1 MAEHSSRLQPS
12 INLHAPVTSSAAL
25 VPNVLPRKDEGS
37 GKGHVQWSKFHIIL
51 APNQDSNPGGRIQ
64 NHKRWPLIPPLHT
77 KICQQRIPWRGVI
90 LFRFL
95 HVSEMQ
101 LVLKKLELFSDVLNI
116 GDFTIH
122 PIIDDVVDSE
132 SITIVC
138 HTLAVMTTSN
148 SKITV
153 CLQQHVISGSSVS
166 EYPFRQQ
173 YIEIHWNFPEPIVE
187 LENSALYSG
196 LVQTLAAYTIRRYSC
211 YSPWEQL
218 SCSYTTLP
226 YPQW

>member
-1 MAEHSSRLQPS
+1 M
-12 INLHAPVTSSAAL
+12 
-25 VPNVLPRKDEGS
+25 
-37 GKGHVQWSKFHIIL
+37 
-51 APNQDSNPGGRIQ
+51 
-64 NHKRWPLIPPLHT
+64 
-77 KICQQRIPWRGVI
+77 PWQGVI

-116 GDFTIH
+116 SDFTIH

-132 SITIVC
+132 SITIIF

-153 CLQQHVISGSSVS
+153 CLQQHVFLGSSVP

-173 YIEIHWNFPEPIVE
+173 YGIWRSAEMPEPI
-187 LENSALYSG
+187 A
-196 LVQTLAAYTIRRYSC
+196 
-211 YSPWEQL
+211 
-218 SCSYTTLP
+218 
-226 YPQW
+226 